1 MLIKAVGACRRYVSN
16 TTQFDLQ
23 AHGRAASRKRR
34 QEEQSDRAS
43 KRAAGQTANGG
54 GRGPVLST
62 DTSSPAVTRTLR
74 PREGPGKGVRSS
86 QGDKDNR
93 EPDSD
98 IHVSLSSDTSWS
110 SG

>member
-1 MLIKAVGACRRYVSN
+1 M
-16 TTQFDLQ
+16 
-23 AHGRAASRKRR
+23 
-34 QEEQSDRAS
+34 
-43 KRAAGQTANGG
+43 
-54 GRGPVLST
+54 
-62 DTSSPAVTRTLR
+62 TRTLR

-86 QGDKDNR
+86 QGEKDSR

>member
-1 MLIKAVGACRRYVSN
+1 MI
-16 TTQFDLQ
+16 
-23 AHGRAASRKRR
+23 
-34 QEEQSDRAS
+34 S
-43 KRAAGQTANGG
+43 K
-54 GRGPVLST
+54 

-74 PREGPGKGVRSS
+74 PREGPGKGVRSL
-86 QGDKDNR
+86 QGEKDSR